1 MHRCGNNTDGM
12 RSPSWHKESTL
23 GTRWDKW
30 GCDCKRS
37 VKARKH
43 GRMEGEVFFLAR
55 NGPPRKSRVTQPLP
69 RCCLTSQTVSGPKH
83 AMADELFHASTVHK
97 DGKTRTCRTYLYRKK
112 HRHSSASEKH
122 EQAEALPIALPAGR
136 PGRRTLRQASGSAP
150 QTSGRR
156 LALPIHACSRLRS
169 QQVVLVVAL
178 PQGRCD
184 WQEEGIR
191 VQPHCLLR
199 PTTRPCV

>member
-1 MHRCGNNTDGM
+1 M
-12 RSPSWHKESTL
+12 
-23 GTRWDKW
+23 
-30 GCDCKRS
+30 
-37 VKARKH
+37 
-43 GRMEGEVFFLAR
+43 GEWRERFFFAR

-97 DGKTRTCRTYLYRKK
+97 DGKTRTCRTYLYRKNTDTVLPRK
-112 HRHSSASEKH
+112 STSR
-122 EQAEALPIALPAGR
+122 QLALPIALPAGR
-136 PGRRTLRQASGSAP
+136 PRRRTLKQASGSAP
-150 QTSGRR
+150 HTSGRR
-156 LALPIHACSRLRS
+156 LALPLHACSRLRS

-184 WQEEGIR
+184 WQEEGVR